1 MSPLTAF
8 LLATANNLVKPM
20 TYSRKLIALAALTF
34 SSLLCLPGVS
44 FAANLPSGVDVVV
57 TKTPIDSSLPQ
68 FESVT
73 LALAHITQSSNK
85 KPSNQKDDITII
97 YITSGVYRERVVVKQ
112 NNVRFIGEERDS
124 TVIVFNRYAGQAI
137 AEGSTE
143 KWGTR
148 RTATFEIVGSNVTLE
163 NLTVKNDFDYP
174 ANELKDDSDPTKV
187 SGEQAVALKTDVL
200 SDKVFLNNVALWSY
214 QDTLYLKGDRAY
226 IKGGIVAG
234 HIDFIFGEGTA
245 LFDDVTILSRSR
257 YATDNNM
264 EYTGYVTAP
273 STNIHRPF
281 GLTFFNCRLEREDG
295 VPNFSVAL
303 GRPWHPTTTFPDGR
317 YADPYAV
324 GKATFISTYMDSH
337 ISKER
342 WTSMGGTAPDGTKRY
357 FNPLTEARFSEFDS
371 SGKGAPASPLQH
383 NALTS
388 ENAQFYTP
396 QAILRGWFP
405 PL

>member
-1 MSPLTAF
+1 MAF
-8 LLATANNLVKPM
+8 LSATVNNVMKLM
-20 TYSRKLIALAALTF
+20 THIKKLISLAAVALTL
-34 SSLLCLPGVS
+34 LLCISSAS
-44 FAANLPSGVDVVV
+44 FATNLPNGVDVVV
-57 TKTPIDSSLPQ
+57 TKTPFNSSLPQ

-73 LALAHITQSSNK
+73 LALAHIAQSSNNK
-85 KPSNQKDDITII
+85 QSNQKDDSTII

-112 NNVRFIGEERDS
+112 NNVHFIGEERDS

-137 AEGSTE
+137 AEGSKE

-148 RTATFEIVGSNVTLE
+148 RTATFEIIGSNVTLE

-174 ANELKDDSDPTKV
+174 ANEMKDDTDPTKV

-200 SDKVFLNNVALWSY
+200 SDKIFLNNVALWSY

-226 IKGGIVAG
+226 IRGGIVAG

-245 LFDDVTILSRSR
+245 LFEDVSILSRAR
-257 YATDNNM
+257 YASVESMD
-264 EYTGYVTAP
+264 YTGYITAP

-295 VPNFSVAL
+295 VPDGSVAL
-303 GRPWHPTTTFPDGR
+303 GRPWHPTTTFHDGR
-317 YADPYAV
+317 YADPFAV
-324 GKATFISTYMDSH
+324 GKATFISTHMGSH

-371 SGKGAPASPLQH
+371 SGKGAPAEPLLH

-388 ENAQFYTP
+388 NNAKFYTP
-396 QAILRGWFP
+396 QAILRGW
-405 PL
+405 LSTL